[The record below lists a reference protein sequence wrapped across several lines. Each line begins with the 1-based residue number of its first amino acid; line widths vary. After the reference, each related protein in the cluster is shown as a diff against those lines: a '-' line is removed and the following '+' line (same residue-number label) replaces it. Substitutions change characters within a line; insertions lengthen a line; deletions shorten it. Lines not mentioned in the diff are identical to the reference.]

1 MSEATTNQSVSE
13 SSVSSRGKVSR
24 GFCIFGGVMAIF
36 GGIALAGLKAR
47 GSDSLMEAIANG
59 MGYYFIGKGIFMI
72 AVSLNF
78 REAIRILRDR
88 QH

>member
-1 MSEATTNQSVSE
+1 MTEVATNNQSISSE
-13 SSVSSRGKVSR
+13 GPITKWGVVSR

-47 GSDSLMEAIANG
+47 GDDSMIEAIANG

-72 AVSLNF
+72 AITLNF
-78 REAIRILRDR
+78 REALQLFRNR
-88 QH
+88 